1 MNLSLAFSPC
11 PNDCFMFDAL
21 VHGKID
27 TQGFKFKEVLLD
39 IDQLNLSLKD
49 SRFDACKA
57 SIYALLNHSDV
68 YAISDA
74 GAALGFGCGP
84 LLICKNLNELNQKHI
99 KDWHVAI
106 PGIETT
112 AHLLLKRYFP
122 EIHHK
127 TVFRFS
133 AIEDAVLQGTVDA
146 GLIIHENR
154 FTYADKG
161 LECITDLGQKW
172 EEEMH
177 LPIPLGGIGLQKKLN
192 QNIQEHITQCIKKS
206 IAYAFEYPHESLK
219 YVLEHA
225 QHMSPEVVT
234 QHINLYVNAFSLSLG
249 EQGKKAI
256 IQLQSS

>member
-27 TQGFKFKEVLLD
+27 TKGFIFKENLLD
-39 IDQLNLSLKD
+39 IDQLNSSLKD
-49 SRFDACKA
+49 SRYDVCKA
-57 SIYALLNHSDV
+57 SIYALLNQSEA
-68 YAISDA
+68 YTICDA

-84 LLICKNLNELNQKHI
+84 LLICKNLNALRQKPI
-99 KDWHVAI
+99 QDWHVAI

-122 EIHHK
+122 EIHYK

-133 AIEDAVLQGTVDA
+133 AIEDAVLHGTVDA

-161 LECITDLGQKW
+161 LECVTDLGQKW

-192 QNIQEHITQCIKKS
+192 QNIKEHITQCIKKS
-206 IAYAFEYPHESLK
+206 IAYALQYPHDSLS

-234 QHINLYVNAFSLSLG
+234 KHINLYVNAFSLSIG
-249 EQGKKAI
+249 EKGQNAI
-256 IQLQSS
+256 IQLQRS